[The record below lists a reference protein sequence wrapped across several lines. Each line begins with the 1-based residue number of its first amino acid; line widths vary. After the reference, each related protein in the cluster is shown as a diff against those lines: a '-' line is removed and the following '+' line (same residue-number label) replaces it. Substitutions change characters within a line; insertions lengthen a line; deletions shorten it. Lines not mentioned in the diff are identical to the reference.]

1 MILVD
6 AAVIIAYQ
14 RTADPKLAALFR
26 SLPVAICG
34 VTRAEIL
41 RGAGNPADRQQLL
54 ILLNAF
60 QQVSIP
66 DALWDAVGENLAML
80 RAAGVT
86 VPFPDA
92 VLTTVALANDI
103 ELWTRDQD
111 FRLIQGVLPALKL
124 FQEPP

>member
-6 AAVIIAYQ
+6 AAVLIAYQ
-14 RTADPKLAALFR
+14 RTADPKLAGLFR

-41 RGAGNPADRQQLL
+41 HGARNPSDRQQLL

-66 DALWDAVGENLAML
+66 DALWDAVGENLATL

-86 VPFPDA
+86 VPFPDV
-92 VLTTVALANDI
+92 VLTTVALANGM
-103 ELWTRDQD
+103 ELWTRDQH
-111 FRLIQGVLPALKL
+111 FTLIRGVLPSLKL